1 MYLADIKE
9 TFVDFPDNHSLAVIV
24 FFEGCTHNCKG
35 CQNPLLQTTSIKDY
49 YSKDDVVKKIDTY
62 CKRCNTDKI
71 VLSGGDPYFN
81 KHECMY
87 VVDKLINLNYEVC
100 VYTGYT
106 VDKVEEFYEHYDYK
120 KPTYLKCGGYIEDL
134 TVNDSGKTE
143 EKLTLISSNQRFYK
157 TVDNKFKIISE
168 ANVLYFQGK

>member
-106 VDKVEEFYEHYDYK
+106 VDKVEEFYEHYNYK
-120 KPTYLKCGGYIEDL
+120 KPTYLKCGTYREDL
-134 TVNDSGKTE
+134 HVPEWGKTE
-143 EKLTLISSNQRFYK
+143 EKLVLVSTNQAFYK
-157 TVDNKFKIISE
+157 LEGNEFKIVSE
-168 ANVLYFQGK
+168 ANVLRF